1 MSRYSLV
8 LIMLVTR
15 IHAFG
20 SAGINSGEA
29 VNIGGIKQWITLK
42 GVSDA
47 NPILLFLHGG
57 PGSSAMAYAER
68 FTGELQKH
76 FVVVQWDQ
84 RESGAT
90 KKLNASKEAL
100 TLNVFERDAVEL
112 INYLRNRFDRNKI
125 FLMGHSWGGFLG
137 MTVAVRHP
145 ELLTCYIAMCPMIHQ
160 IESERMSLEMM
171 VEKAKKD
178 RNNEATAE
186 LSRIRIPFEN
196 GEQLYYH
203 RKWLAILMGQKPP
216 SKSYVISWSA
226 TWLALF
232 NEASR
237 VNFLVEAPEI
247 GCPIYFFE
255 GSKDYQ
261 THFKLLEGYY
271 EKVKADKKELFWF
284 TNSAHLV
291 NLTEPVKMQEIIIN
305 RILPELGK

>member
-1 MSRYSLV
+1 MIRCGFLLIILV
-8 LIMLVTR
+8 IR

-20 SAGINSGEA
+20 LAGINSGEA
-29 VNIGGIKQWITLK
+29 VDIGGIRQWITLK

-57 PGSSAMAYAER
+57 PGSSAMGYADK

-76 FVVVQWDQ
+76 FIVVQWDQ

-90 KKLNASKEAL
+90 KKLNTSKEAL
-100 TLNVFERDAVEL
+100 TVALFEHDAVEL
-112 INYLRNRFDRNKI
+112 INYLRNRFTRDKI

-137 MTVAVRHP
+137 MTVASRHP
-145 ELLTCYIAMCPMIHQ
+145 ELLSCFIAISPMIYQ
-160 IESERMSLEMM
+160 RESERLSLEMM
-171 VEKAKKD
+171 MEKAKKEK
-178 RNNEATAE
+178 NNAAAME
-186 LSRIRIPFEN
+186 LSRIHIPFEN

-203 RKWLAILMGQKPP
+203 RKWLAITMSEKPP
-216 SKSYVISWSA
+216 PRNYVISWSA

-261 THFKLLEGYY
+261 THFKLLERYY
-271 EKVKADKKELFWF
+271 ETVKANKKQLFWF
-284 TNSAHLV
+284 TNSAHLL
-291 NLTEPVKMQEIIIN
+291 NLTEPAKMQEIIIKT
-305 RILPELGK
+305 ILPELK